1 VFESNFDK
9 NILHKKKLQEREELR
24 KSLTWVKMRKSNETY
39 LTKMDFDGS
48 DDHQGPSE
56 SRPPCWEQ
64 QSPEVEEID
73 SE

>member
-1 VFESNFDK
+1 
-9 NILHKKKLQEREELR
+9 
-24 KSLTWVKMRKSNETY
+24 MRKSNETY
-39 LTKMDFDGS
+39 LAKMDFDGS
-48 DDHQGPSE
+48 DDHQGPSA